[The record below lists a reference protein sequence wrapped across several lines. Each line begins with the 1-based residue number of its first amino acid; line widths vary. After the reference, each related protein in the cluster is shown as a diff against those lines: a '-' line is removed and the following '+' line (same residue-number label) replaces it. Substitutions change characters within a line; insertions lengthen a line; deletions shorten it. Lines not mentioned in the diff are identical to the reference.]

1 VYEEMFPSLRAAAAA
16 LYAATFHAP
25 NVQFVLW
32 LIPPPGSYAVADI
45 KSFRAHTITN
55 PFAPLSIIF
64 HGTIRDLA
72 QLAAPLPP
80 SLNLD
85 NFHAIPPPPI
95 QNRP

>member
-1 VYEEMFPSLRAAAAA
+1 MYEETFPSLRAAAAA

-25 NVQFVLW
+25 NVSFYLW
-32 LIPPPGSYAVADI
+32 LNPHPGSYAVADN
-45 KSFRAHTITN
+45 KSFIAYVSSNPLAH
-55 PFAPLSIIF
+55 LSIIF

-85 NFHAIPPPPI
+85 NFNAVPPPPI